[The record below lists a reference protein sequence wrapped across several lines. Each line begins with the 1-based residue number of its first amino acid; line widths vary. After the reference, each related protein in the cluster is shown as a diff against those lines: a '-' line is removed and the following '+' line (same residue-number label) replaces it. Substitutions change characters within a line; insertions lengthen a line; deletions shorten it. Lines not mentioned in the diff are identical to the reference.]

1 MSKGYVW
8 SGAFHGIMT
17 SFGIFYKNLKLVPF
31 ASLVVSMLTC
41 KSRIVPEINSC
52 SLSPS
57 FEFSA
62 VDVKEKSKQL
72 MWGHKQLL
80 EEELWAQTPAG
91 PHQGLKK
98 WWDHA
103 TCDENWCE
111 VVWFDENYFLVQVIA
126 SFVGGDVEPL
136 ALSPSFLHISLPR
149 TLARSS
155 GFLIQRGR
163 SYFSSRQRI
172 MGLVYPSQ
180 RPLRQRLR
188 SIARYFLIP

>member
-31 ASLVVSMLTC
+31 APLIVSMLTC

-72 MWGHKQLL
+72 TWGHKQLL
-80 EEELWAQTPAG
+80 EEE
-91 PHQGLKK
+91 
-98 WWDHA
+98 
-103 TCDENWCE
+103 
-111 VVWFDENYFLVQVIA
+111 
-126 SFVGGDVEPL
+126 PL
-136 ALSPSFLHISLPR
+136 P
-149 TLARSS
+149 
-155 GFLIQRGR
+155 G
-163 SYFSSRQRI
+163 
-172 MGLVYPSQ
+172 
-180 RPLRQRLR
+180 
-188 SIARYFLIP
+188 

>member
-31 ASLVVSMLTC
+31 APLIVSMLTC

-52 SLSPS
+52 SLNTS

-80 EEELWAQTPAG
+80 EEE
-91 PHQGLKK
+91 
-98 WWDHA
+98 
-103 TCDENWCE
+103 
-111 VVWFDENYFLVQVIA
+111 
-126 SFVGGDVEPL
+126 PL
-136 ALSPSFLHISLPR
+136 P
-149 TLARSS
+149 
-155 GFLIQRGR
+155 G
-163 SYFSSRQRI
+163 
-172 MGLVYPSQ
+172 
-180 RPLRQRLR
+180 
-188 SIARYFLIP
+188 